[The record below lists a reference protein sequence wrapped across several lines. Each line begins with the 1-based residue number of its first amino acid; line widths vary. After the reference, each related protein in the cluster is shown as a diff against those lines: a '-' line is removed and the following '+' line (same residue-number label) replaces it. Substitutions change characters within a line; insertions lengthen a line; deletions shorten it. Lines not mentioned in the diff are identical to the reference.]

1 MLIHCAYDFKL
12 TRWEDIFNTNV
23 IGSFELF
30 KIANKYKVKK
40 IINISTL
47 SAFENA
53 KSKYGKAKYLIE
65 QKSKHYNVINIRCGL
80 FNDKNSKIFRSF
92 YGFQTN

>member
-12 TRWEDIFNTNV
+12 TNWKDIFYTNV
-23 IGSFELF
+23 VGSFKLF
-30 KIANKYKVKK
+30 KLASEYRVKK
-40 IINISTL
+40 IINISTM
-47 SAFENA
+47 SAFKNA

-80 FNDKNSKIFRSF
+80 FNDKNSKIFSSF
-92 YGFQTN
+92 YGFQKN